1 MNLVMN
7 CLKKDL
13 RYLRHLLVLWFVLLL
28 VNSLLMR
35 SGLDRIITSDEGIE
49 VLASAYVLLYILQ
62 QILQIVIICQLVQAD
77 SVAGTTAF
85 WLTRP
90 ISRKELLLS
99 KLLFVLLILVLPSL
113 LAEAI
118 VFWINGIPPS
128 LVLSALPEEVIL
140 QSAFFLVPSM
150 LVAVLTPNL
159 TRLVVT
165 GLASLTAFFLI
176 HYAVLASVMSF
187 SASSRNQ
194 SVLAFPGQW
203 PKIFPTG
210 PSGMLVSA
218 LLTIALGAMAIVYQ
232 YLKRRTVYAASATG
246 LGMFI
251 VIATLNFWPSDPRT
265 FNGGLPASSDLN
277 PENVKLIIHRDTE
290 AGFVTDEAGKL
301 RIFGRF
307 ELDGVPSNFFLWFT
321 RFRATLWLP
330 NGKAVSSRL

>member
-1 MNLVMN
+1 MNLVMH

-35 SGLDRIITSDEGIE
+35 SGLDRLIMSDEGIE

-128 LVLSALPEEVIL
+128 LVLSALSEELIL
-140 QSAFFLVPSM
+140 QC
-150 LVAVLTPNL
+150 
-159 TRLVVT
+159 
-165 GLASLTAFFLI
+165 
-176 HYAVLASVMSF
+176 
-187 SASSRNQ
+187 
-194 SVLAFPGQW
+194 
-203 PKIFPTG
+203 
-210 PSGMLVSA
+210 A
-218 LLTIALGAMAIVYQ
+218 LLSCAFDVGGGADSKLGSTGSY
-232 YLKRRTVYAASATG
+232 RTRKCDCLLSDSLRGARKHD
-246 LGMFI
+246 
-251 VIATLNFWPSDPRT
+251 VI
-265 FNGGLPASSDLN
+265 
-277 PENVKLIIHRDTE
+277 
-290 AGFVTDEAGKL
+290 
-301 RIFGRF
+301 
-307 ELDGVPSNFFLWFT
+307 
-321 RFRATLWLP
+321 
-330 NGKAVSSRL
+330 